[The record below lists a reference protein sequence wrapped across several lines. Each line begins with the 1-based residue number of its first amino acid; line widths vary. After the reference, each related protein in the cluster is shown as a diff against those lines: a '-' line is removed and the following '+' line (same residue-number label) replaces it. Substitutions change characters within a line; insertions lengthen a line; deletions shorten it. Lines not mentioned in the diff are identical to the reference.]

1 VEHAQREPRGTH
13 ADRDA
18 DDGIAEA
25 QDGLLQASC
34 GLSAAT
40 PMTTAVL
47 IAAVSASPGRPMS
60 VTARALSPMSA
71 AMAQMLKGR
80 KIR

>member
-1 VEHAQREPRGTH
+1 MRSESHAVPTPTATPMTVSAKRRMGCC
-13 ADRDA
+13 
-18 DDGIAEA
+18 
-25 QDGLLQASC
+25 QASC

>member
-1 VEHAQREPRGTH
+1 
-13 ADRDA
+13 
-18 DDGIAEA
+18 
-25 QDGLLQASC
+25 
-34 GLSAAT
+34 
-40 PMTTAVL
+40 MTTAVV
-47 IAAVSASPGRPMS
+47 IAAVSASPGRPIS